1 MEITSTDIINYINKI
16 DSIAEL
22 EKIKNAILTKIE
34 NNKTENRYQIL
45 RCQLIDEWFQKSYES
60 LSLFSTISY
69 RKSLII
75 GWNKIDCKKTFFADS
90 TTNLKCENDCNSIS
104 STYPFY
110 IFLLWKSIVLCESC
124 FVKIEKH
131 FVSGR
136 SLSKEY
142 LKEYKIWCENK
153 NEHI

>member
-22 EKIKNAILTKIE
+22 EKIKNAILNKIE
-34 NNKTENRYQIL
+34 HNKTENRYQIL
-45 RCQLIDEWFQKSYES
+45 RCQLIDEWFQKSHES
-60 LSLFSTISY
+60 LSSTD
-69 RKSLII
+69 SLII

-104 STYPFY
+104 STYTYPFH

-136 SLSKEY
+136 SLSEEY